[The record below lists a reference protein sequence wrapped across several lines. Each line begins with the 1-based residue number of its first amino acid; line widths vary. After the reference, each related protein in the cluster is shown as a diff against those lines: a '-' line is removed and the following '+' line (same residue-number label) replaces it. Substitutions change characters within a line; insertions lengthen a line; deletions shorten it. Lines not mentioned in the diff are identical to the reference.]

1 VGQVSGEGCPHL
13 ARIRARGEGWGWVG
27 ARSRVGVGSRSRV
40 GVGVGVGVGAR
51 VGVGVGVGVGAR
63 VGVGVGVGLG
73 ARVGDSRAAPTNA
86 IDLVTTGP
94 DAAVG
99 ERQAMQS
106 SSAPR
111 ACRSSA
117 CNCCS
122 GAWRVGRRMSTMPAH
137 EMRTWHITGG
147 RT

>member
-1 VGQVSGEGCPHL
+1 MEQVGQVSGEGCPHL

-27 ARSRVGVGSRSRV
+27 ARS
-40 GVGVGVGVGAR
+40 
-51 VGVGVGVGVGAR
+51 R

-147 RT
+147 KT